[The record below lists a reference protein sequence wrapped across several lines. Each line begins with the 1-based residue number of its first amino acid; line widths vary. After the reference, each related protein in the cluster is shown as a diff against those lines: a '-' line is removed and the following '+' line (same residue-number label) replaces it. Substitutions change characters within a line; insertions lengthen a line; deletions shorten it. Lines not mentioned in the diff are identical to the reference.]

1 MELIKFREDL
11 ENIITKYN
19 NIIGEESKNLIAE
32 YAIQS
37 SEKTKDA
44 LHKIEEENRLL
55 QIGII
60 GRVKAGKSSLLNA
73 VLFDGKSVLPKAAT
87 PMTAALTV
95 ISYGDTLSTEVEFF
109 TQSDI
114 NNIREEH
121 AIYTH
126 ELKNLTQKNLDEII
140 KRKGQKNTDGVSS
153 SNVDVKELR
162 EKAENQAKRDLKSKI
177 SLSSAYDQYNK
188 IQASGINPTTIGD
201 RKIIVAP
208 TLADLS
214 DQLLEYVGADG
225 KYMPF
230 TKSVHI
236 KLPQENLKNIQ
247 IVDTPGVNDPVQSRE
262 ERTRELLKFCD
273 VVLIVSPSG
282 QFLSKEDMELMDR
295 ITSKE
300 GIRELYVVASQV
312 DLQLFGSVKTES
324 GGDLHRAFKAITSDL
339 AEHLYSTLSELKKS
353 NPEIGTT
360 YDQLI
365 DQSKTKVIHSSGM
378 CLSIKEKF
386 DSKDTWDEG
395 TKKAWENL
403 TTHYPDYFSNADKG
417 LSQSNLDLLAN
428 IFSIN
433 NIIKEVK
440 GKKDEIL
447 KRRKEDFIKAKM
459 NSLINYKNEL
469 IKYIDSQIESINNG
483 DIDELRAQQKNLKNI
498 KAKVSMNLD
507 EEYYDL
513 VSELEVNIKNKLT
526 STLDGYFKGAKKSV
540 NDAEGSKTE
549 SYEVSSSSWYNPFSW
564 GSTDTKHNTYT
575 TARTGAI
582 RSFLEELNSD
592 IESKIDTDS
601 KEFILN
607 WKKSLYLQLIRTMRD
622 NVNDDD
628 LDPQQI
634 QKVIRN
640 VLNSVIYPNISY
652 SNNLPASLSAKGTLS
667 GNDAENFLQDAQE
680 YISKLRTI
688 VRQDINTYLSSLV
701 QTLKAVSLSESL
713 FSSYN
718 TMLEELE
725 NQIKN
730 KALVIDSF
738 DRLHKELMS
747 VD

>member
-1 MELIKFREDL
+1 MELIKFREEL
-11 ENIITKYN
+11 ENIIAKYN
-19 NIIGEESKNLIAE
+19 NIIGDESNNLIAE

-37 SEKTKDA
+37 SEKMKEA
-44 LHKIEEENRLL
+44 LQKIEEENRLL

-73 VLFDGKSVLPKAAT
+73 VLFDGKSILPKAAT

-95 ISYGDTLSTEVEFF
+95 ISYGDTLSTEVELF

-114 NNIREEH
+114 NNIKEEH
-121 AIYTH
+121 ARYAH
-126 ELKNLTQKNLDEII
+126 ELKILTQKNLDEI
-140 KRKGQKNTDGVSS
+140 RKGIEQKNTDGVSILNEDEQES
-153 SNVDVKELR
+153 R
-162 EKAENQAKRDLKSKI
+162 QKAENQAKRDLKSKI
-177 SLSSAYDQYNK
+177 GLSSAYDQYNK
-188 IQASGINPTTIGD
+188 IQASGINPATIGD
-201 RKIIVAP
+201 KKIIVAP

-214 DQLLEYVGADG
+214 DQLIEYVGADG

-282 QFLSKEDMELMDR
+282 QFLSREDMELMDR

-312 DLQLFGSVKTES
+312 DLQLFGSVKSEN
-324 GGDLHRAFKAITSDL
+324 GGDLHRAFKSITSDL
-339 AEHLYSTLSELKKS
+339 ADQLYLTLSTLKKS
-353 NPEIGTT
+353 NPEVGTT

-365 DQSKTKVIHSSGM
+365 EQSKTKVIHSSGM
-378 CLSIKEKF
+378 CLSIKENF
-386 DSKDTWDEG
+386 DSQAIWDEG

-403 TTHYPDYFSNADKG
+403 TAHYPDYFSNTDKE

-428 IFSIN
+428 ISSIN
-433 NIIKEVK
+433 SIIEEVK
-440 GKKDEIL
+440 GKKYEIL
-447 KRRKEDFIKAKM
+447 KRRKEDFVKAKM
-459 NSLINYKNEL
+459 DSLINYKNEL
-469 IKYIDSQIESINNG
+469 IEYINIQIESINSG
-483 DIDELRAQQKNLKNI
+483 DIDKLRAQQKNLNNI
-498 KAKVSMNLD
+498 KEKVAIILD

-513 VSELEVNIKNKLT
+513 ISELEINIKNKLT
-526 STLDGYFKGAKKSV
+526 NILDGYFKIAKKSV

-549 SYEVSSSSWYNPFSW
+549 EYTVVIERRYWLNGSETRHREVA
-564 GSTDTKHNTYT
+564 

-582 RSFLEELNSD
+582 RSSLEELNSD

-601 KEFILN
+601 KEFIYN
-607 WKKSLYLQLIRTMRD
+607 WKKSLYLQLIKTMRD
-622 NVNDDD
+622 NIDDDD

-640 VLNSVIYPNISY
+640 VLNSVIYPDISY
-652 SNNLPASLSAKGTLS
+652 GNNLPTSLSAKGTLT
-667 GNDAENFLQDAQE
+667 GNDAENFLQNAQE
-680 YISKLRTI
+680 YISKLRTR
-688 VRQDINTYLSSLV
+688 VRQDINSYLSSLIHA
-701 QTLKAVSLSESL
+701 LKAVSLSESL
-713 FSSYN
+713 FSRYN

-730 KALVIDSF
+730 KAVTLDSF
-738 DRLHKELMS
+738 NRLNGELEKIN
-747 VD
+747 